1 MSMTEAIGRMQGI
14 QSMIAELS
22 RPAATETSAAA
33 AKAAAATSLATA
45 TGTGDSATFTQALAA
60 ALGGSGATDAASL
73 TDSLGLGSSLRTS
86 LGIGGTLG
94 PGSAAAAGTAALTGA
109 QAAGTV
115 HAGGAATGNDVV
127 AVAKKYIGV
136 PYVWGGTNP
145 ASGMD
150 CSGFTQRV
158 FKDLGVELPR
168 VVSDQMR
175 QGTPVASLAEAKP
188 GDLLVSFGGNHISI
202 YLGNGKAIDA
212 PVPGKTIQIRDAWEQ
227 QSNLTSIRRIVP
239 AGAAS

>member
-14 QSMIAELS
+14 QSMIAELT
-22 RPAATETSAAA
+22 RPPATETAATA
-33 AKAAAATSLATA
+33 VKAAAVSSLA
-45 TGTGDSATFTQALAA
+45 TGTGSDNAASFTQALTV
-60 ALGGSGATDAASL
+60 ALGGTTGTDASSL
-73 TDSLGLGSSLRTS
+73 TDGLGLGSTTAL
-86 LGIGGTLG
+86 
-94 PGSAAAAGTAALTGA
+94 GTALKGITAPATVPGTA
-109 QAAGTV
+109 PAA
-115 HAGGAATGNDVV
+115 GAATGNDVV
-127 AVAKKYIGV
+127 AMAKKYIGV

-145 ASGMD
+145 ATGMD

-158 FKDLGVELPR
+158 FKDLGVDIPR

-188 GDLLVSFGGNHISI
+188 GDLLVSFGGNHVSI

-227 QSNLTSIRRIVP
+227 YSNLTSIRRIVP
-239 AGAAS
+239 AGTAS

>member
-1 MSMTEAIGRMQGI
+1 MSLTEALGRMQGI
-14 QSMIAELS
+14 QSMIAELT
-22 RPAATETSAAA
+22 RPQTESTAAA
-33 AKAAAATSLATA
+33 LKSAAATSLATGSGA
-45 TGTGDSATFTQALAA
+45 GDAGSFTEALTA
-60 ALGGSGATDAASL
+60 ALGG
-73 TDSLGLGSSLRTS
+73 
-86 LGIGGTLG
+86 
-94 PGSAAAAGTAALTGA
+94 GSAAAGTDSSSLGAGLGLGTGLGLGAGLGGAAGLGALTGITA
-109 QAAGTV
+109 PAAV
-115 HAGGAATGNDVV
+115 PAPVPAGAATGTDVV
-127 AVAKKYIGV
+127 AMAKKYIGV

-145 ASGMD
+145 ATGMD

-168 VVSDQMR
+168 VVSDQMK

-188 GDLLVSFGGNHISI
+188 GDLLISFGGNHISI

-239 AGAAS
+239 AGGGA

>member
-1 MSMTEAIGRMQGI
+1 MSMTEAISRMQGI

-73 TDSLGLGSSLRTS
+73 TDSLGLGTS
-86 LGIGGTLG
+86 LGTSLGLGGTT
-94 PGSAAAAGTAALTGA
+94 AAGTAALTGA
-109 QAAGTV
+109 QAAGSV
-115 HAGGAATGNDVV
+115 HTGGAATGNDVV

-145 ASGMD
+145 ATGMD

-212 PVPGKTIQIRDAWEQ
+212 PVPGKTVQIRDAWEQ

>member
-14 QSMIAELS
+14 QSMITELTRPTTAE
-22 RPAATETSAAA
+22 TNAAA
-33 AKAAAATSLATA
+33 MKSAAATSLAT
-45 TGTGDSATFTQALAA
+45 GTGSGDAASFTEALTA
-60 ALGGSGATDAASL
+60 ALGGTNGTDISSL
-73 TDSLGLGSSLRTS
+73 ANSLGLGSTTAVGALKG
-86 LGIGGTLG
+86 L
-94 PGSAAAAGTAALTGA
+94 AAPATVPAA
-109 QAAGTV
+109 
-115 HAGGAATGNDVV
+115 GAATGTDVV
-127 AVAKKYIGV
+127 AMAKKYIGV

-145 ASGMD
+145 ATGMD

-158 FKDLGVELPR
+158 FKDLGIEIPR

-188 GDLLVSFGGNHISI
+188 GDLLVSFGGDHISI

-227 QSNLTSIRRIVP
+227 HSNLTSIRRIVP
-239 AGAAS
+239 AGTAS

>member
-14 QSMIAELS
+14 QSMIAELT
-22 RPAATETSAAA
+22 RPASSEANAAALKSAAS
-33 AKAAAATSLATA
+33 TSLAT
-45 TGTGDSATFTQALAA
+45 GTGSGDAASFTEALTA
-60 ALGGSGATDAASL
+60 ALGGTGLGGTNGTDISSLAT
-73 TDSLGLGSSLRTS
+73 SLGLGGTTAIGALK
-86 LGIGGTLG
+86 GI
-94 PGSAAAAGTAALTGA
+94 TAPA
-109 QAAGTV
+109 TV
-115 HAGGAATGNDVV
+115 PASGAATGNDVV
-127 AVAKKYIGV
+127 AMAKKYIGV

-145 ASGMD
+145 ATGMD

-158 FKDLGVELPR
+158 FKDLGIDIPR

-188 GDLLVSFGGNHISI
+188 GDLLVSFGGDHISV

-227 QSNLTSIRRIVP
+227 HSNLTSIRRIVP

>member
-1 MSMTEAIGRMQGI
+1 MQGI

-33 AKAAAATSLATA
+33 AKAAASLATA

-60 ALGGSGATDAASL
+60 ALGGSGATDTASL
-73 TDSLGLGSSLRTS
+73 TDSLGLGTS
-86 LGIGGTLG
+86 LGTSSGLGGTSGL
-94 PGSAAAAGTAALTGA
+94 GSAAAAGAAVLTGA
-109 QAAGTV
+109 QASGSV
-115 HAGGAATGNDVV
+115 HTGGAATGNDVV

-145 ASGMD
+145 ATGMD

-227 QSNLTSIRRIVP
+227 QSNLTSIRRIVS

>member
-1 MSMTEAIGRMQGI
+1 M
-14 QSMIAELS
+14 S
-22 RPAATETSAAA
+22 RPAAAETSAAA

-73 TDSLGLGSSLRTS
+73 TDSLGLGSSLGTS
-86 LGIGGTLG
+86 LGIGGTSG

-115 HAGGAATGNDVV
+115 HTGGAATGNDVV

>member
-1 MSMTEAIGRMQGI
+1 MSMTDAIGRMQGI
-14 QSMIAELS
+14 QSMIAELT
-22 RPAATETSAAA
+22 RPAAAETDAAA
-33 AKAAAATSLATA
+33 LKSAAATSLAT
-45 TGTGDSATFTQALAA
+45 GTGSGDAASFTEALTA
-60 ALGGSGATDAASL
+60 ALGGTNGTDISSL
-73 TDSLGLGSSLRTS
+73 ANSLGLGSTTAIGALK
-86 LGIGGTLG
+86 GI
-94 PGSAAAAGTAALTGA
+94 TAPA
-109 QAAGTV
+109 TV
-115 HAGGAATGNDVV
+115 PASGAATGNDVV
-127 AVAKKYIGV
+127 AMAKKYIGV

-145 ASGMD
+145 ATGMD

-158 FKDLGVELPR
+158 FKDLGIEIPR

-188 GDLLVSFGGNHISI
+188 GDLLVSFGGDHISI

>member
-60 ALGGSGATDAASL
+60 ALGGNGATDAASL
-73 TDSLGLGSSLRTS
+73 TDSLGLGTS
-86 LGIGGTLG
+86 LGTSLGLGGTT
-94 PGSAAAAGTAALTGA
+94 AAGTAALTGA
-109 QAAGTV
+109 QAAGAV
-115 HAGGAATGNDVV
+115 HTAGAATGNDVV

-239 AGAAS
+239 AGAGS

>member
-22 RPAATETSAAA
+22 RPAATETTA
-33 AKAAAATSLATA
+33 AKAAVASLATA
-45 TGTGDSATFTQALAA
+45 TGAGDSATFTQALAA
-60 ALGGSGATDAASL
+60 ALGGSGATDVSAL
-73 TDSLGLGSSLRTS
+73 TDSLGLGAS
-86 LGIGGTLG
+86 LGLGGTT
-94 PGSAAAAGTAALTGA
+94 AAETAALTGA
-109 QAAGTV
+109 QAAGAVQT
-115 HAGGAATGNDVV
+115 GGAATGNDVV

-145 ASGMD
+145 ATGMD

-239 AGAAS
+239 AGTAS

>member
-14 QSMIAELS
+14 QAMIAELT
-22 RPAATETSAAA
+22 RPAATETTAASQ
-33 AKAAAATSLATA
+33 KAAAASSLATA
-45 TGTGDSATFTQALAA
+45 TGTDSGSFTQALAA
-60 ALGGSGATDAASL
+60 ALGGTDASSL
-73 TDSLGLGSSLRTS
+73 TDSLGLGSTP
-86 LGIGGTLG
+86 GIGSTT
-94 PGSAAAAGTAALTGA
+94 AAGTGALTGA
-109 QAAGTV
+109 TALTGTAAVRT
-115 HAGGAATGNDVV
+115 GGAATGNDVV

-145 ASGMD
+145 ATGMD

-158 FKDLGVELPR
+158 FKDLGIELPR

-239 AGAAS
+239 AGIAS

>member
-14 QSMIAELS
+14 QSMIAELT
-22 RPAATETSAAA
+22 RPAAAETSAAA

-73 TDSLGLGSSLRTS
+73 TDSLGLGTS
-86 LGIGGTLG
+86 LGTSLGLGGTT
-94 PGSAAAAGTAALTGA
+94 AAGTAALTGA
-109 QAAGTV
+109 QAAGAV
-115 HAGGAATGNDVV
+115 HTGGAATGNDVV

-239 AGAAS
+239 AGAGS

>member
-14 QSMIAELS
+14 QSMIADLT
-22 RPAATETSAAA
+22 RPASSEADAAA
-33 AKAAAATSLATA
+33 LKSAAATSLAT
-45 TGTGDSATFTQALAA
+45 GTGSGDAATFTEALTAA
-60 ALGGSGATDAASL
+60 MGGTNGTDISSL
-73 TDSLGLGSSLRTS
+73 ANSLGLGSTTAIGALK
-86 LGIGGTLG
+86 GI
-94 PGSAAAAGTAALTGA
+94 TAP
-109 QAAGTV
+109 GTV
-115 HAGGAATGNDVV
+115 PASGAATGNDVV
-127 AVAKKYIGV
+127 AMAKKYIGV

-145 ASGMD
+145 ATGMD

-158 FKDLGVELPR
+158 FKDLGIDIPR

-175 QGTPVASLAEAKP
+175 KGTPVASLAEAKP
-188 GDLLVSFGGNHISI
+188 GDLLVSFGGDHISI

>member
-14 QSMIAELS
+14 QSMIAELT
-22 RPAATETSAAA
+22 RPAAAETSAAA
-33 AKAAAATSLATA
+33 VKAAAASSLATA
-45 TGTGDSATFTQALAA
+45 TGTGDSASFTQALAA
-60 ALGGSGATDAASL
+60 ALGGNGTTDVASL
-73 TDSLGLGSSLRTS
+73 TDNLGLGTSLGLG
-86 LGIGGTLG
+86 GTLG
-94 PGSAAAAGTAALTGA
+94 LGSAAAAGAAALTGA
-109 QAAGTV
+109 QATGTV
-115 HAGGAATGNDVV
+115 HTGGAATGNDVV

-145 ASGMD
+145 ATGMD

-158 FKDLGVELPR
+158 FKDLGVEIPR

-239 AGAAS
+239 AGTAS

>member
-14 QSMIAELS
+14 QSMIAELT
-22 RPAATETSAAA
+22 RPATSEANAAA
-33 AKAAAATSLATA
+33 LQSAAATSLAT
-45 TGTGDSATFTQALAA
+45 GTGSGDAASFTEALTA
-60 ALGGSGATDAASL
+60 ALGGTGLGGTNGTDISSL
-73 TDSLGLGSSLRTS
+73 ANSLGLGSTTAIGALK
-86 LGIGGTLG
+86 GIAAPATV
-94 PGSAAAAGTAALTGA
+94 PGAGTATGS
-109 QAAGTV
+109 
-115 HAGGAATGNDVV
+115 DVV
-127 AVAKKYIGV
+127 AMAKKYIGV

-145 ASGMD
+145 ATGMD

-158 FKDLGVELPR
+158 FKDLGIEIPR

-188 GDLLVSFGGNHISI
+188 GDLLVSFGGDHISI

-227 QSNLTSIRRIVP
+227 HSNLTSIRRIVP
-239 AGAAS
+239 AGTAS

>member
-73 TDSLGLGSSLRTS
+73 TDSLGLGSSL
-86 LGIGGTLG
+86 GIGGTLG

-115 HAGGAATGNDVV
+115 HTGGAATGNDVV

>member
-22 RPAATETSAAA
+22 RSAATETNA

-60 ALGGSGATDAASL
+60 ALGGNGATDVASL
-73 TDSLGLGSSLRTS
+73 TDGLGLGTSLGLG
-86 LGIGGTLG
+86 GTLG
-94 PGSAAAAGTAALTGA
+94 LGNAAAAGTAALTGA
-109 QAAGTV
+109 QAKGTV
-115 HAGGAATGNDVV
+115 HTGGAATGNDVV
-127 AVAKKYIGV
+127 SAAKKYIGV

-145 ASGMD
+145 ATGMD

-158 FKDLGVELPR
+158 FKDLGVEIPR

-188 GDLLVSFGGNHISI
+188 GDLLVSFGGDHISI

-239 AGAAS
+239 AGTAS

>member
-1 MSMTEAIGRMQGI
+1 MSMTEAIGRMQSI
-14 QSMIAELS
+14 QSMISELTT
-22 RPAATETSAAA
+22 RPVDSAKSTAISAAA
-33 AKAAAATSLATA
+33 
-45 TGTGDSATFTQALAA
+45 TGSPVNGGGDGSFTQALAS
-60 ALGGSGATDAASL
+60 ALGTSGTGTASL
-73 TDSLGLGSSLRTS
+73 QESLNS
-86 LGIGGTLG
+86 
-94 PGSAAAAGTAALTGA
+94 LTGIS
-109 QAAGTV
+109 GTTLKGV
-115 HAGGAATGNDVV
+115 SAPVATGGAATGNDVV
-127 AVAKKYIGV
+127 AAAKKYIGV

-145 ASGMD
+145 ATGMD

-158 FKDLGVELPR
+158 FKDLGVEIPR

-212 PVPGKTIQIRDAWEQ
+212 PVPGQTIQIRDAWEQ

-239 AGAAS
+239 AGGTS